1 MSVVTKRR
9 HFTVSGAG
17 LALVE
22 SGARMSKPSGKT
34 LRAHHDASLTTDAG
48 RLTPRIRALFAA
60 QPRRPRRKPQ
70 RPAKRSPLT
79 GGTRAGKRVPKRAKR
94 AAARA
99 GHPGRARD

>member
-1 MSVVTKRR
+1 VSVVTKRR
-9 HFTVSGAG
+9 QFTVSGPG
-17 LALVE
+17 HALVE
-22 SGARMSKPSGKT
+22 SGARSKPSAKT

-70 RPAKRSPLT
+70 RPAKRGPLT